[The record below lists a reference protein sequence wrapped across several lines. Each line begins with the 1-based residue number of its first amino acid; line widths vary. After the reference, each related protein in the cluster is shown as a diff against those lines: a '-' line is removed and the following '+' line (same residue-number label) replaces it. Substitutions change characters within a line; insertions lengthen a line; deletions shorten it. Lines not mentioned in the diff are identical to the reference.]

1 MTPLGHI
8 RTGVMRIASRAAN
21 LAREH
26 GEVAVFVGTNGQT
39 AAVAW
44 YEPDYDYAVRS
55 RGSRVA
61 GVYRHNEEK
70 GGPQIAR
77 LVREDLLSMIGRN

>member
-8 RTGVMRIASRAAN
+8 STGVMRIGSRAAN

-26 GEVAVFVGTNGQT
+26 GEVAVFVGSNGQT

-44 YEPDYDYAVRS
+44 YEPGFAWATTTR
-55 RGSRVA
+55 RNRLA
-61 GVYRHNEEK
+61 GVYRHSDEQ
-70 GGPQIAR
+70 GAPQIAR
-77 LVREDLLSMIGRN
+77 YVRDDLLAMIGRK

>member
-26 GEVAVFVGTNGQT
+26 GEVAVFVGANGQT

-44 YEPDYDYAVRS
+44 YEPGYEDAVRLR
-55 RGSRVA
+55 RGRVA

>member
-44 YEPDYDYAVRS
+44 YEPDYDWVLTAR
-55 RGSRVA
+55 RHRVA
-61 GVYRHNEEK
+61 GVYRHNEEQ

>member
-8 RTGVMRIASRAAN
+8 HTGVMRIASRAAN

-44 YEPDYDYAVRS
+44 YERDYEWALTS
-55 RGSRVA
+55 RRYRVA
-61 GVYRHNEEK
+61 GVYRHSDEQ
-70 GGPQIAR
+70 GAPQIAR
-77 LVREDLLSMIGRN
+77 LVREDLVAMIGRH

>member
-26 GEVAVFVGTNGQT
+26 GEVAVFIGTNGQT

-44 YEPDYDYAVRS
+44 YEPDYDWAVRS
-55 RGSRVA
+55 RRGRVA
-61 GVYRHNEEK
+61 GVYRHSDEQ
-70 GGPQIAR
+70 GAPQIAR
-77 LVREDLLSMIGRN
+77 LVREDLLSMIERN